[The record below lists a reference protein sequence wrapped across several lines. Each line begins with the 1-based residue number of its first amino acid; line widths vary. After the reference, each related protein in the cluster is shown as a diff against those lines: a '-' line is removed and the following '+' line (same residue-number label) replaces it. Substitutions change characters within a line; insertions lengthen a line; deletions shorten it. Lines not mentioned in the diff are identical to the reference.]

1 MARGGDMAAD
11 AVAALLGGTAVF
23 QKTIDSDLGLAREV
37 EAGFPSASLNFVMQ
51 GLHNSGLEQAAVYAV
66 IGSARTLQRKRKSQ
80 IRLSRD
86 ESDRLARL
94 ARMLVRT
101 EEALGSR
108 DKAMQWLAKPN
119 RALSGVAPLQVLGSD
134 AGALVVEQM
143 LGRIE
148 HGVFG

>member
-1 MARGGDMAAD
+1 MATN
-11 AVAALLGGTAVF
+11 AVAAFLGGKAVF
-23 QKTIDSDLGLAREV
+23 QKVIDSDLGLAREV
-37 EAGFPSASLNFVMQ
+37 EAGFPSASLSFVMQ
-51 GLHNSGLEQAAVYAV
+51 GLQNSGIEQTAVYAL
-66 IGSARTLQRKRKSQ
+66 IGSARTLQRKRTSH

-108 DKAMQWLAKPN
+108 EKATRWLAKPN
-119 RALSGVAPLQVLGSD
+119 RALAGTAPLAILGSD
-134 AGALVVEQM
+134 SGAVVVEQM

-148 HGVFG
+148 HGVVG